1 MNTKTTYKVTVAFQG
16 TAVIEMEAETP
27 EAARLAAAE
36 LTPADL
42 ARQGHADVRVFK
54 IAARE
59 ITPAASLSGQEE
71 EGSENAPRKP
81 RPSGWYRPL

>member
-1 MNTKTTYKVTVAFQG
+1 MATRYKVSLTFQG
-16 TAVIEMEAETP
+16 TAVLEMEAETP

-36 LTPADL
+36 LTLPDL
-42 ARQGHADVRVFK
+42 ARQGQADVHALK

-59 ITPAASLSGQEE
+59 ITQVTALSGEE
-71 EGSENAPRKP
+71 EETPGANAPRKP